1 MKKVII
7 APSTYIQGNGEIKNL
22 AEHYLKI
29 GSKKAYIIADAFIK
43 NKYEKEIISSFEEKG
58 TAYEL
63 VAAAANAV
71 MMKSINTLK
80 LSVNLTL

>member
-43 NKYEKEIISSFEEKG
+43 NKYEKDK
-58 TAYEL
+58 
-63 VAAAANAV
+63 
-71 MMKSINTLK
+71 
-80 LSVNLTL
+80 